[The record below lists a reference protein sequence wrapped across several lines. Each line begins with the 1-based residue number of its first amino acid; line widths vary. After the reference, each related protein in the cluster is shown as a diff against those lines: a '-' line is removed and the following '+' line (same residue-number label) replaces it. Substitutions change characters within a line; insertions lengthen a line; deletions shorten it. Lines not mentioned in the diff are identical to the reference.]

1 MSRIRV
7 LVVDDHALFRR
18 GLVSLLNEQPD
29 IEVVGDAGDAY
40 EALRLAQ
47 ELRPDVVLMDVNM
60 PGEGGISATEAL
72 LRRVPSARVLML
84 TVSDADA
91 DLLAALKAGAHGYL
105 LKEATPEEVI
115 QAIRMTY
122 QGKSVLSPEM
132 VSRLVAHVRSG
143 LSFAHHPLQALSP
156 REQEI
161 LRLVAQGYTNAEIAQ
176 ALVISENT
184 VKTHLRRMMR
194 KLGVTSR
201 AELAALAARAGLS

>member
-1 MSRIRV
+1 MSKIRV

-29 IEVVGDAGDAY
+29 IEVVGDAGEAQ

-115 QAIRMTY
+115 QAIRLTY

-132 VSRLVAHVRSG
+132 VGRLIAHVRSG
-143 LSFAHHPLQALSP
+143 TALAQNPLKDLSA

-201 AELAALAARAGLS
+201 AELAALAARAGLP